1 MFVISYEIMTHPEF
15 WDCECEE
22 DYIHPKERAG
32 GRCSLCGAYE
42 DDQPDSLI
50 KEVDD
55 YALS

>member
-1 MFVISYEIMTHPEF
+1 MYEIITHPEY

-22 DYIHPKERAG
+22 DYIHPKERDG
-32 GRCSLCGAYE
+32 GQCRRCGAYE
-42 DDQPDSLI
+42 ADQPDSLI